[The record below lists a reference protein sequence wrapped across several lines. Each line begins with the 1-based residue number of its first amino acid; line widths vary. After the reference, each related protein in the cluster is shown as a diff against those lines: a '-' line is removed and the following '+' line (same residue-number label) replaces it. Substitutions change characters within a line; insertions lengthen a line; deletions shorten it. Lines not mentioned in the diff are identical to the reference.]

1 MEDNF
6 NKPKISKPLDFES
19 KVIIGEKI
27 DTKQVG
33 SIIGE
38 DQQIIGFPKSSA
50 EVAEELIDYLI
61 IHNHQKVARI
71 IIEKARI
78 CLSKINSNHNVVIID
93 QKLQQVELEFSDLI
107 MYFCQEDKGKF
118 KTKFKELKIII
129 ESLESA
135 SIKNFLQ
142 HILEIIDNYSKNRSK
157 KSFDKKEEFKNFK
170 ANITLAFSVLKNL
183 S

>member
-38 DQQIIGFPKSSA
+38 DQQIIGLPKSSA

-78 CLSKINSNHNVVIID
+78 CLSKINSNHNVVIICSG
-93 QKLQQVELEFSDLI
+93 LL
-107 MYFCQEDKGKF
+107 
-118 KTKFKELKIII
+118 
-129 ESLESA
+129 
-135 SIKNFLQ
+135 
-142 HILEIIDNYSKNRSK
+142 SK
-157 KSFDKKEEFKNFK
+157 
-170 ANITLAFSVLKNL
+170 
-183 S
+183 

>member
-38 DQQIIGFPKSSA
+38 DQQIIGLPKSSA

-61 IHNHQKVARI
+61 IHNHQYAPAPCKAQAR
-71 IIEKARI
+71 AR
-78 CLSKINSNHNVVIID
+78 LKR
-93 QKLQQVELEFSDLI
+93 QVLPSSP
-107 MYFCQEDKGKF
+107 KRPK
-118 KTKFKELKIII
+118 
-129 ESLESA
+129 
-135 SIKNFLQ
+135 
-142 HILEIIDNYSKNRSK
+142 RW
-157 KSFDKKEEFKNFK
+157 SF
-170 ANITLAFSVLKNL
+170 
-183 S
+183 